1 MHVEL
6 LKASNGL
13 EMSGS
18 FAFTPKVFSDER
30 GFFLESWNHRSFK
43 KLLSTVNQDSVD
55 FVQDN
60 HSFSQRGVLRGL
72 HYQVSPHPQ
81 AKLVRCLHGKIFD
94 VVVDLRVNS
103 STFGAWA
110 SGVLSDENF
119 KQFWVP
125 AGFADGFLVLSE
137 TAEVLYKTNDY
148 WEIECE
154 RSIRWNDPSLAIDW
168 PLKELENELPN
179 LSEKDAGAPF
189 LSELIESDLFV

>member
-1 MHVEL
+1 MQAESL
-6 LKASNGL
+6 LTSKGSILNGPL
-13 EMSGS
+13 L
-18 FAFTPKVFSDER
+18 FKPKIFEDSR
-30 GFFLESWNHRSFK
+30 GYFFESWNEQFWTTTLAQHGQEVNSF
-43 KLLSTVNQDSVD
+43 L
-55 FVQDN
+55 QDN
-60 HSFSQRGVLRGL
+60 QSCSFRGVLRGL

-125 AGFADGFLVLSE
+125 AGFAHGVLVLSE

-168 PLKELENELPN
+168 PLAELEDELPN
-179 LSEKDAGAPF
+179 LSDKDAGAPF
-189 LSELIESDLFV
+189 LSELRESDLFV